1 MFISAS
7 NLINSHTTS
16 GPCLHYRNN
25 FNWTFIKINALSG
38 YPHSIWLH
46 WAGFISWMCLLY
58 TTSSPTAL
66 ADDQSWW
73 LDWGGFCPAE
83 LGATALSVSWTWA
96 HIHALHRA
104 LPPLLHTTG
113 FIWEPHPQPH
123 QPDKR
128 QRSAINNPPCQA
140 ARAGFGGFAFIFCW
154 FGFFGDFF
162 FGCFYFFFVCVLF
175 FMQSQLQR

>member
-46 WAGFISWMCLLY
+46 WAGIISWMCLLY

-73 LDWGGFCPAE
+73 LDWGGFCPAVFC
-83 LGATALSVSWTWA
+83 ATALSVSWTWA

-104 LPPLLHTTG
+104 LPPLLHRTQNGVYLGAASTA
-113 FIWEPHPQPH
+113 HH
-123 QPDKR
+123 SDKR
-128 QRSAINNPPCQA
+128 QRSAINNSPCQTA
-140 ARAGFGGFAFIFCW
+140 QAVFGGFAFIFCW
-154 FGFFGDFF
+154 FGGF
-162 FGCFYFFFVCVLF
+162 
-175 FMQSQLQR
+175 